1 MKQIRCILR
10 MNIKSRVQKA
20 SLLERSLP
28 RSISTMS
35 CSLECFVLFGR
46 NFPSRA
52 LLLLAIVVNGDNGKG
67 SRVEGSKGRSY
78 KRCYG
83 RKDIE
88 GSLAIKKARSETG
101 VNVNVADDGPED
113 TPPQKAIVSVEADA
127 QPSREP

>member
-1 MKQIRCILR
+1 MSDILKMMANLR
-10 MNIKSRVQKA
+10 FTEKEIDETDTLHFEDEHQV
-20 SLLERSLP
+20 EG
-28 RSISTMS
+28 ISHRGHFYYWS
-35 CSLECFVLFGR
+35 EYVPFH
-46 NFPSRA
+46 
-52 LLLLAIVVNGDNGKG
+52 AIVVNGDNGKG